1 MFKELINSNIM
12 LFNIFKTINNN
23 HISKTIM
30 NETKFDI
37 RPSIVK
43 IFKRI
48 CEYDKQKPWQTSIVG
63 GSSGSG

>member
-1 MFKELINSNIM
+1 
-12 LFNIFKTINNN
+12 
-23 HISKTIM
+23 M

-43 IFKRI
+43 IFKRN
-48 CEYDKQKPWQTSIVG
+48 CEYDKQKPWQTSNVG